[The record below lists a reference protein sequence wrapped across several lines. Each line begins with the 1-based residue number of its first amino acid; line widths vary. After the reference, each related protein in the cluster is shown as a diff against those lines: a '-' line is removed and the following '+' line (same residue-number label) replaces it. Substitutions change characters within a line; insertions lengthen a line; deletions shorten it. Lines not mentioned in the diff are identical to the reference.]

1 MVGIGGVTHAEKEA
15 DCEEGER
22 GDQDRNSLFDLVLWG
37 VKLLPAPSCVK
48 QRHEN
53 HEMRL
58 RVLRWRRIVVRAED
72 NCRPRG
78 GRPAPAIAG
87 SRAREMP

>member
-15 DCEEGER
+15 DREQGER

-37 VKLLPAPSCVK
+37 VKLLPAPSRVK

-58 RVLRWRRIVVRAED
+58 RILRWLGITVREED
-72 NCRPRG
+72 NYRPRG
-78 GRPAPAIAG
+78 RRLAPGTARPP
-87 SRAREMP
+87 AREKP